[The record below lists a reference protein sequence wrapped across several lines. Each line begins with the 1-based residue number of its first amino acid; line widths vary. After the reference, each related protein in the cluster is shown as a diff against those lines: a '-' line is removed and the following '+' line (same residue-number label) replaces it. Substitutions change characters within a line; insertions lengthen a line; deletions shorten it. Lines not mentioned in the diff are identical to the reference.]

1 LNTFIG
7 TAAGYSN
14 SSGNQ
19 NIFIGAYAG
28 NENSDSDDNTY
39 VGFDAGQHFKGTGNT
54 FIGSSTAAHG
64 INAIGSANTY
74 VGHSTGYL
82 ATVAMNNV
90 FIGSNAGYSADDP
103 WNNTYVGA
111 NAGHDALGSNNV
123 FIGHGAGYAAVGDD
137 KLYIDNYSHNGA
149 FPLIYGE
156 FDKPLVQING
166 KLVFPSDERLKKNIE
181 PLKSSLD
188 KVMHLKGVSYEWK
201 AEAILGKGRDIGLIA
216 QDVEAII
223 PELVYT
229 DSKGY
234 KSLSYDKIVPVLV
247 EAIKEQQKISDEQH
261 TTIKELK
268 GEIAKLIAE
277 VNKLKSRD
285 MSAQK

>member
-1 LNTFIG
+1 MRTNQNAAVCGGLNETDIAGGHGLMVVLLICGGVASAGKECLFSTYYGFEAGYSDPTCLSVLNTFIG

-103 WNNTYVGA
+103 WNNTICWRQCRA
-111 NAGHDALGSNNV
+111 
-123 FIGHGAGYAAVGDD
+123 
-137 KLYIDNYSHNGA
+137 
-149 FPLIYGE
+149 
-156 FDKPLVQING
+156 
-166 KLVFPSDERLKKNIE
+166 
-181 PLKSSLD
+181 
-188 KVMHLKGVSYEWK
+188 
-201 AEAILGKGRDIGLIA
+201 
-216 QDVEAII
+216 
-223 PELVYT
+223 
-229 DSKGY
+229 
-234 KSLSYDKIVPVLV
+234 
-247 EAIKEQQKISDEQH
+247 
-261 TTIKELK
+261 
-268 GEIAKLIAE
+268 
-277 VNKLKSRD
+277 
-285 MSAQK
+285 